1 VTTLTHTLRVA
12 GTRKQLTYIAIAA
25 LVALLVTAA
34 IVLPL
39 TLTGSSSSRPAAVA
53 RPTAHSVPL
62 IQYRGNGAAPATSES
77 AVTQAGQ
84 SNVTYLRRSRVQI
97 PAQVQDPGRPSV
109 LRAEHSR
116 NGMIPNWR

>member
-1 VTTLTHTLRVA
+1 VTSLSHTSRVA

-62 IQYRGNGAAPATSES
+62 IQYRGNGEAPEPSGS
-77 AVTQAGQ
+77 AVTHTGQ
-84 SNVTYLRRSRVQI
+84 SHVLDLRSNPFR
-97 PAQVQDPGRPSV
+97 G
-109 LRAEHSR
+109 
-116 NGMIPNWR
+116 GMIPNWR